1 MDYTIKTL
9 LTREEVEKRIKELAK
24 EIEKDYCGKDLL
36 VIGLL
41 KGSIMFMSDLIK
53 EMDLPV
59 MIDFMSVSSYSG
71 TTSTGVINVLKDKD
85 FDVIAGTA
93 TAGIPWASFI
103 AYELNKPLCYIRAE
117 KKEHGRGKQIE
128 GAECNGKKLILIE
141 DLIST
146 GGSSIKAFEA
156 AKAEGAIG
164 LEIISIFT
172 YEFEKAYKNF
182 EEAGIKFSSLSNF
195 SSLMEIAKDEKYI
208 TEEELSKALEWNKNP
223 DAWGK

>member
-71 TTSTGVINVLKDKD
+71 TISTGVINVLKDTDISVKD
-85 FDVIAGTA
+85 KDVLIVEDIIDTGLTL
-93 TAGIPWASFI
+93 S
-103 AYELNKPLCYIRAE
+103 
-117 KKEHGRGKQIE
+117 HV
-128 GAECNGKKLILIE
+128 KKLLEDRGAKSLKICTLLDKPSRRTIE
-141 DLIST
+141 MKGDYV
-146 GGSSIKAFEA
+146 GFEIPD
-156 AKAEGAIG
+156 EFVVGYG
-164 LEIISIFT
+164 LD
-172 YEFEKAYKNF
+172 YDQHHRNLPYV
-182 EEAGIKFSSLSNF
+182 GIVVK
-195 SSLMEIAKDEKYI
+195 K
-208 TEEELSKALEWNKNP
+208 
-223 DAWGK
+223 

>member
-71 TTSTGVINVLKDKD
+71 TTSTGVINVLKDTDISVKD
-85 FDVIAGTA
+85 KDVLIVEDIIDTGLTLSHVQKLLEDRGAKSLKICTLLDKPSRRTVEMKGDYVGFEIPDEFVVGYGLDYDQHHRNLPYV
-93 TAGIPWASFI
+93 GIVV
-103 AYELNKPLCYIRAE
+103 
-117 KKEHGRGKQIE
+117 KK
-128 GAECNGKKLILIE
+128 
-141 DLIST
+141 
-146 GGSSIKAFEA
+146 
-156 AKAEGAIG
+156 
-164 LEIISIFT
+164 
-172 YEFEKAYKNF
+172 
-182 EEAGIKFSSLSNF
+182 
-195 SSLMEIAKDEKYI
+195 
-208 TEEELSKALEWNKNP
+208 
-223 DAWGK
+223 

>member
-71 TTSTGVINVLKDKD
+71 TTSTGVINVLKDTDISVKD
-85 FDVIAGTA
+85 KDV
-93 TAGIPWASFI
+93 
-103 AYELNKPLCYIRAE
+103 LNY
-117 KKEHGRGKQIE
+117 
-128 GAECNGKKLILIE
+128 
-141 DLIST
+141 
-146 GGSSIKAFEA
+146 
-156 AKAEGAIG
+156 
-164 LEIISIFT
+164 
-172 YEFEKAYKNF
+172 
-182 EEAGIKFSSLSNF
+182 
-195 SSLMEIAKDEKYI
+195 
-208 TEEELSKALEWNKNP
+208 
-223 DAWGK
+223 